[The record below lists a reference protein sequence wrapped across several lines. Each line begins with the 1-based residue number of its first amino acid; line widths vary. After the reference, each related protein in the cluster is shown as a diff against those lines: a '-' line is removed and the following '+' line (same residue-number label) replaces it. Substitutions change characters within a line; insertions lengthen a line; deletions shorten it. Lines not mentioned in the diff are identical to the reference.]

1 MNDHPLP
8 KKSQQLR
15 LENLIEISQL
25 LVGTVE
31 PDALIKAIQE
41 SAKRLFVAEAC
52 SIALIDENAQE
63 LAFIFSAGGA
73 EVGSFR
79 MKLGQGIVGWVAQ
92 QGEGVICRDVSSDRR
107 FFSGIDSETGYH
119 TRSVLCAP
127 LMQHGQVIGAIEVL
141 NMADPQTL
149 TEADLQLLTAYGGL
163 ASTAID
169 RARHFTTT
177 RNANTAFEELIQDR
191 YRFIIGTSEA
201 MQSVVRLARTV
212 ASANTTILLL
222 GESGTGKEILARS
235 IHQWSPRAGHPFIA
249 INCVAL
255 SPDLM
260 ESELFG
266 HEKGAFTGAIA
277 RKAGK
282 FELAEGGT
290 VFLDEIGEL
299 TPRLQTK
306 LLRVLQEREF
316 QRVGGTKD
324 IRADVRILAA
334 TNRDLSK
341 ALQSGE
347 FREDLYYRLNVVSI
361 TMPPLRDLREDIP
374 ALIHHFLDVYSREVK
389 RPRLGI
395 TPSAIDF
402 LKSCPWKG
410 NVRELQNAIERAVV
424 LCAGHVIGESDF
436 PAELRTAAPVSPGP
450 GPAPSGM
457 DETLPLAEA
466 VEQFKRG
473 FIRKALEK
481 ARGNQA
487 EAAGALGLQRSN
499 LSRLMK
505 SLNLR

>member
-1 MNDHPLP
+1 MADDALP
-8 KKSQQLR
+8 KERHLLR
-15 LENLIEISQL
+15 LDSLIEISQM
-25 LVGTVE
+25 LVSTVE
-31 PDALIKAIQE
+31 PDALVRVILE

-52 SIALIDENAQE
+52 SIALIDENAKQ

-73 EVGSFR
+73 EVGNFR

-92 QGEGVICRDVSSDRR
+92 SGEGVISRDVSRDHR
-107 FFSGIDSETGYH
+107 FFSGIDNKTGYE

-127 LMQHGQVIGAIEVL
+127 LNQHGQLIGAIEVL
-141 NMADPQTL
+141 NMADPQNI
-149 TEADLQLLTAYGGL
+149 TEDDLQLLTAYGGL

-169 RARHFTTT
+169 RARLFSTTQ
-177 RNANTAFEELIQDR
+177 NANVAFQELIQDR
-191 YRFIIGTSEA
+191 YRFIIGTSDA
-201 MQSVVRLARTV
+201 MQAVVRLARTV
-212 ASANTTILLL
+212 APANTTVFLL
-222 GESGTGKEILARS
+222 GESGTGKEVLARS

-249 INCVAL
+249 VNCVAL

-290 VFLDEIGEL
+290 IFLDEIGEL
-299 TPRLQTK
+299 TPKLQTK
-306 LLRVLQEREF
+306 LLRVLQEKEF
-316 QRVGGTKD
+316 QRVGGTRD

-341 ALQSGE
+341 ALHSGE

-361 TMPPLRDLREDIP
+361 TLPRLRDRSDDIP
-374 ALIHHFLDVYSREVK
+374 ALIHHFLDLYSREVK

-424 LCAGHVIGESDF
+424 LCPGHVIGESDF
-436 PAELRTAAPVSPGP
+436 PAEIRGAAPASSEAAPD
-450 GPAPSGM
+450 PSGIG
-457 DETLPLAEA
+457 ETLSMAEA
-466 VEQFKRG
+466 VSQFKRNL
-473 FIRKALEK
+473 IRKALDR
-481 ARGNQA
+481 AQGNQA
-487 EAAGALGLQRSN
+487 EAASLLGLQRSN

-505 SLNLR
+505 ALNLR

>member
-1 MNDHPLP
+1 MVGHPVTE
-8 KKSQQLR
+8 KSHRLR
-15 LENLIEISQL
+15 LESLIEISQL
-25 LVGTVE
+25 LVGAVD
-31 PDALIKAIQE
+31 PDAVIKVILD

-52 SIALIDENAQE
+52 SVALIDENAQE
-63 LAFIFSAGGA
+63 LAFVFSAGGA

-79 MKLGQGIVGWVAQ
+79 MKLGQGIIGWVAQ
-92 QGEGVICRDVSSDRR
+92 QGEGVISRDVSRDQR
-107 FFSGIDSETGYH
+107 FFSGVDNKTGYQ
-119 TRSVLCAP
+119 TRSVMCAP
-127 LMQHGQVIGAIEVL
+127 LRQHGQVIGAIEVL
-141 NMADPQTL
+141 NMADPQSL
-149 TEADLQLLTAYGGL
+149 AEEDLQLLTAYGGL

-169 RARHFTTT
+169 RARHFATT
-177 RNANTAFEELIQDR
+177 RNANAAYQELIQDR

-212 ASANTTILLL
+212 ASANTTVLLL

-235 IHQWSPRAGHPFIA
+235 IHQWSPRSGHPFVA

-266 HEKGAFTGAIA
+266 HEKGAFTGAVA

-290 VFLDEIGEL
+290 IFLDEIGEL
-299 TPRLQTK
+299 TPKLQTK
-306 LLRVLQEREF
+306 LLRVLQEKEF

-324 IRADVRILAA
+324 LRADVRILAA
-334 TNRDLSK
+334 TNRDLTK

-361 TMPPLRDLREDIP
+361 TMPPLRDRRDDILP
-374 ALIHHFLDVYSREVK
+374 LMHYFLDLYSREVK

-402 LKSCPWKG
+402 LRSCPWKG

-436 PAELRTAAPVSPGP
+436 PADLRGAAAAPPSPPPGSPG
-450 GPAPSGM
+450 A
-457 DETLPLAEA
+457 DESLTLAEA

-473 FIRKALEK
+473 FVKRALEK

-487 EAAGALGLQRSN
+487 EAASILGLQRSN

>member
-1 MNDHPLP
+1 MADHSLP
-8 KKSQQLR
+8 KKSHQLR
-15 LENLIEISQL
+15 LESLIDISQL

-31 PDALIKAIQE
+31 PDALVKVILE

-52 SIALIDENAQE
+52 SIALLDDETQE

-79 MKLGQGIVGWVAQ
+79 MKTGQGIVGWVAQ
-92 QGEGVICRDVSSDRR
+92 KGEGVICRDVSSDQR
-107 FFSGIDSETGYH
+107 FFSGIDNKTGYQ

-127 LMQHGQVIGAIEVL
+127 LRQRGQLIGAIEVL
-141 NMADPQTL
+141 NMADPQGL
-149 TEADLQLLTAYGGL
+149 TEDDLQLLTAYGGL

-177 RNANTAFEELIQDR
+177 RNANTAFQELIQDR
-191 YRFIIGTSEA
+191 YRFIIGASEA
-201 MQSVVRLARTV
+201 MQSVVHLARTV
-212 ASANTTILLL
+212 APANTTVFLL

-266 HEKGAFTGAIA
+266 HEKGAFTGAVA

-316 QRVGGTKD
+316 QRVGGTRD

-361 TMPPLRDLREDIP
+361 TVPPLRERREDIP
-374 ALIHHFLDVYSREVK
+374 ALIKHFLDLYSREIK
-389 RPRLGI
+389 RPGLEI
-395 TPSAIDF
+395 TQAAIDF
-402 LKSCPWKG
+402 LISCPWKG

-424 LCAGHVIGESDF
+424 LCTGLVIGESDF
-436 PAELRTAAPVSPGP
+436 PAEVRSAAPVP
-450 GPAPSGM
+450 PSV
-457 DETLPLAEA
+457 DESLPLAEA

-473 FIRKALEK
+473 FIRRALEK
-481 ARGNQA
+481 AHGNQG

-505 SLNLR
+505 ALNLR